1 MPSGAGQPVRVA
13 ALTGSVSN
21 QAGGVFPALA
31 GLSGALHAQPGM
43 AVHVLGLEDAGTGRD
58 RLGWGKVPVTA
69 SPVRGPR
76 AFGYSA
82 GFASGLAGLRP
93 DVVHVH
99 GLWMYASL
107 AAQRWASRTGAA
119 SVISPHGMLDPWA
132 LANSAWKKRAAAALY
147 QGRHLRQAGCIHA
160 LNDAE
165 HASFRAC
172 GLRNPVCV
180 IPNGV
185 TLPDGAPDCP
195 DWRAALPAHARVLL
209 YLGRLHPKKGLAG
222 LLQAW
227 NQAFPPASGSPWV
240 LVVAGWD
247 DGGHKAVLERLAQQ
261 LGIAGSVRFI
271 GPQWGAD
278 KHATFA
284 AADAF
289 VLPSHSEG
297 LPMAVLEA
305 WSHGLPV
312 VMTDQ
317 CNLPE
322 GFAAGAALRIGPAP
336 SGIAA
341 QLLRLAGMDAGCRQT
356 MGALGRALVAR
367 RFTWP
372 AVAAEMGAVYLWLL
386 NRGPR
391 PACVHLAPAALP
403 RLGYA
408 PCPAS
413 P

>member
-1 MPSGAGQPVRVA
+1 MPSGPGQPVRVA
-13 ALTGSVSN
+13 ALTGSVSH

-31 GLSGALHAQPGM
+31 GLSGALQAQPGTE
-43 AVHVLGLEDAGTGRD
+43 VHVLGLQDAGTERD
-58 RLGWGKVPVTA
+58 RLGWDGVPVTA
-69 SPVRGPR
+69 GPVRGPR

-82 GFASGLAGLRP
+82 GFAPALARLRP

-99 GLWMYASL
+99 GLWMYPSL
-107 AAQRWASRTGAA
+107 AAQRWARRTGAA

-132 LANSAWKKRAAAALY
+132 LANSAWKKRLAGALY
-147 QGRHLRQAGCIHA
+147 QGRHLRQAGCLHA

-165 HASFRAC
+165 HAALRAC

-185 TLPDGAPDCP
+185 TLPDAAPTLP
-195 DWRAALPAHARVLL
+195 EWRAALPGDARVLL

-227 NQAFPPASGSPWV
+227 SQAFPPASGSPWV
-240 LVVAGWD
+240 LVLAGWD
-247 DGGHKAVLERLAQQ
+247 ENGHRAVLEGLAQR
-261 LGIAGSVRFI
+261 LGIAGSVRFV
-271 GPQWGAD
+271 GPQWGGA
-278 KHATFA
+278 KHAAFA

-289 VLPSHSEG
+289 VLPSQSEG

-312 VMTDQ
+312 LMTDQ

-322 GFAAGAALRIGPAP
+322 GFAADAALRIGTAP
-336 SGIAA
+336 SGTAA
-341 QLLRLAGMDAGCRQT
+341 QLLQLAGMDAERRRE
-356 MGALGRALVAR
+356 MGAQGWALVSR

-372 AVAAEMGAVYLWLL
+372 AVAAQMGDVYLWLL
-386 NRGPR
+386 KRGPR
-391 PACVHLAPAALP
+391 PACVHMVPDALP
-403 RLGYA
+403 PLGYA
-408 PCPAS
+408 PFPAS